1 MWGRTLHPGRSPET
15 DWKRPLPDPGK
26 WKKQR
31 FLSAKTNGESGCC
44 ALSGKQTPLRVSPS
58 MHPPPDARR
67 FPRAL
72 RDCAL
77 LPLLAASVFLSGC
90 SNNPYPSAAREKR
103 PDGSPWQVRYGAM
116 TEDPRSLDPQV
127 SYDSVSRRIL
137 EPIQECLLEYH
148 PLKTDPYE
156 LQPCLLKKLPERIA
170 HDDGRITYRCELKE
184 GIFFHDD
191 PCFEA
196 QKGKG
201 RELVAADVAYTFH
214 RIADPKVECP
224 ALSNLQDYVLGL
236 AEAFEAAKKSGTYD
250 YNQPLPGL
258 QVTGKYTFEIHLKAA
273 YPQLLYWLAMH
284 FTSPVAREAVK
295 YYDGK
300 PVNGQARDLF
310 RFHPVGTGPFQIRE
324 WKRNS
329 RISLVRHEGYH
340 TTEFPRDGWS
350 AEQASVVA
358 PLAGRALPLVDEV
371 HFTIVRESIPI
382 FLLFRQG
389 YLDVMGIGKDAFSSL
404 MTPSRDLAPKYQ
416 QRGVSLFRDTEPSTY
431 YMSLNMED
439 PVLGQNRK
447 LRQAISC
454 AFHTQAF
461 LDTFYNSVPIAAQQL
476 LPPGINGHS
485 RDFKNPYGYDVEKA
499 RALLAEAGYPN
510 GRDSSGKQLELT
522 IDMIS
527 GGADE
532 RLMAEFEQRQ
542 FEQIGIKLKIVENT
556 FARLLEKLDNGGFQI
571 GSGSGWGAD
580 YPDPENFFFLYYSKN
595 LPPAGKNASRYKNPE
610 YDALFEKMA
619 TMENGPERDD
629 ITRRMNAILS
639 EDVPAILILHKS
651 LFAISQPWAPRIQ
664 SNPMLEGGLK
674 YAVLDPQ
681 MRETLRAE
689 WNRRP
694 LWPLGALMALVGL
707 AIAGVRF
714 KRKV

>member
-1 MWGRTLHPGRSPET
+1 MPALV
-15 DWKRPLPDPGK
+15 
-26 WKKQR
+26 
-31 FLSAKTNGESGCC
+31 LSVVC
-44 ALSGKQTPLRVSPS
+44 
-58 MHPPPDARR
+58 
-67 FPRAL
+67 FIF
-72 RDCAL
+72 
-77 LPLLAASVFLSGC
+77 SVGC
-90 SNNPYPSAAREKR
+90 SNNPYPRAARGAR
-103 PDGSPWQVRYGAM
+103 ADGSGWKVRYGAM
-116 TEDPRSLDPQV
+116 PEDPRSLDPQV

-156 LQPCLLKKLPERIA
+156 LQPCLLKKLPERIQ
-170 HDDGRITYRCELKE
+170 HQDGRITYRCDLKE

-191 PCFEA
+191 PCFEN
-196 QKGKG
+196 GKG
-201 RELVAADVAYTFH
+201 RELVAADVAYSFH

-224 ALSNLQDYVLGL
+224 ALSNLQDYILGL
-236 AEAFEAAKKSGTYD
+236 SEAFEEARKSGAYD
-250 YNQPLPGL
+250 YGKPLPGL
-258 QVTGKYTFEIHLKAA
+258 TVTGKYSFEIHLKAA

-284 FTSPVAREAVK
+284 FTSPVAPEAVR

-300 PVNGQARDLF
+300 AVDGVARDLF
-310 RFHPVGTGPFQIRE
+310 RFHPVGTGPFRIRE

-329 RISLVRHEGYH
+329 RISLVRHEGYR
-340 TTEFPRDGWS
+340 TTVFPTEGWS
-350 AEQASVVA
+350 DAEAALMA

-371 HFTIVRESIPI
+371 HFTIFRETIPI

-404 MTPSRDLAPKYQ
+404 MTPSRDLAPKYK
-416 QRGVSLFRDTEPSTY
+416 QRGVSLHRDTEPSTY

-439 PVLGQNRK
+439 PVLGPNRK

-454 AFHTQAF
+454 AFNTQAY

-476 LPPGINGHS
+476 LPPGITGHN
-485 RDFKNPYGYDVEKA
+485 REFKNPYGYQLEKA
-499 RALLAEAGYPN
+499 RTLLAEAGYPN
-510 GRDSSGKQLELT
+510 GRDASGKQLELSLDLT
-522 IDMIS
+522 A

-532 RLMAEFEQRQ
+532 RLIAEFEQRQ
-542 FEQIGIKLKIVENT
+542 FQQIGIRLKVIENT

-619 TMENGPERDD
+619 TMESGPERDE

-639 EDVPAILILHKS
+639 EDVPAILLMHRS
-651 LFAISQPWAPRIQ
+651 LFAISQPWAPRVQ

-674 YAVLDPQ
+674 YAVLDSNL
-681 MRETLRAE
+681 RDTLREE
-689 WNRRP
+689 WNARP
-694 LWPLGALMALVGL
+694 LWPVALLVLGALVSVFRL
-707 AIAGVRF
+707 RT
-714 KRKV
+714 KTKP